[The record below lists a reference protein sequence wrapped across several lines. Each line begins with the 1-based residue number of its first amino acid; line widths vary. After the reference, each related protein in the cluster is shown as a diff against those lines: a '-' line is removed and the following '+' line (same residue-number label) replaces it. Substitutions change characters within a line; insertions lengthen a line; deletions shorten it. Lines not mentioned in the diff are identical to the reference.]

1 MDGTGVFL
9 ITLVTIVAYM
19 CPTII
24 GFIRGQPNKWAIAA
38 LNVLLGWTVIGWIV
52 ALVWSLSA
60 PTRQVEQPTIIVNQV
75 QGDQS
80 TVTGTDVES
89 RPEDDETERVS
100 RKFKG

>member
-1 MDGTGVFL
+1 MDGSGAFL
-9 ITLVTIVAYM
+9 ITIVSIVVYM

-80 TVTGTDVES
+80 TVTGTEVES
-89 RPEDDETERVS
+89 QPEDDKTERVS